1 MPMPRQSYARVISSV
16 DDHIGRILN
25 KLDETGIADS
35 TIVIMMGGNR
45 HSAEDIKKRIRVN
58 NHASGYP
65 KGYYY
70 SRTAVVEIPASGS

>member
-45 HSAEDIKKRIRVN
+45 HSAEEIKKRDQ
-58 NHASGYP
+58 S
-65 KGYYY
+65 
-70 SRTAVVEIPASGS
+70 